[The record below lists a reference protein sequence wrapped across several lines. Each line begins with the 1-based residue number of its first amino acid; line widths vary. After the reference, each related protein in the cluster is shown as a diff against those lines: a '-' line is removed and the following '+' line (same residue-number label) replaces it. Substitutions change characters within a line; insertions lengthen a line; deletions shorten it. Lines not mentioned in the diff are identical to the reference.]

1 VAYKDVG
8 VGVGVGWSGPDPA
21 ALVRDRAA
29 IQQELG
35 RKVSARGQGGIAS
48 RGVSV
53 FFLRPRGKVKIAAI
67 ELTYYDG
74 ASPTVAPIFP
84 SGP

>member
-8 VGVGVGWSGPDPA
+8 VGVCVGWSGLIRRHWSA
-21 ALVRDRAA
+21 T
-29 IQQELG
+29 ELLFSRNWEEKSLPEG
-35 RKVSARGQGGIAS
+35 KAVSPVAGYL
-48 RGVSV
+48 

-74 ASPTVAPIFP
+74 ASPTVAPIFS